1 MSFNSFVD
9 YLNLEKKYSQHT
21 VIAYRKDLQQLE
33 DYLQE
38 EYSLGVQNATYPLIR
53 TWLSTLLDENLS
65 SRTVN
70 RKMAAIKSYYK
81 YLLVTEQLYH
91 HPLAQHKSLKVSSKV
106 QIPFSKNEVET
117 ILNSNYDSQ
126 DFESLRDVLII
137 ELFYATGMRRA
148 ELINLKLSD
157 FNFSNNTIKVLGK
170 RNKERI
176 IPMLS
181 SVHKRAKSYLALRK
195 QIMEN
200 GVEEFFIT
208 KKGAKLYPGL
218 VYRIIKLYFSKVSQ
232 KVKTSP
238 HILRHSFATHLIDEG
253 ADLNVVKELLGHSS
267 LASTQVYTHSS
278 MAMLKGVYKN
288 AHPRSKKDE
297 LK

>member
-81 YLLVTEQLYH
+81 YLLVTEQLDH

-117 ILNSNYDSQ
+117 ILSSNYDSQ
-126 DFESLRDVLII
+126 DFDSVRDVLII
-137 ELFYATGMRRA
+137 EIFYATGMRRA

-170 RNKERI
+170 RSKERI

-181 SVHKRAKSYLALRK
+181 SIHKRAESYLALRK
-195 QIMEN
+195 QIIEN
-200 GVEEFFIT
+200 GVEEFFVT
-208 KKGAKLYPGL
+208 KKGTKLYASL

-297 LK
+297 SK